1 VKEAA
6 LDHPKM
12 HSLALALGVPRVVAI
27 GLVERLIH
35 FSLDYCPHGTV
46 GKWADKEIAYGC
58 SWTGNPKEFITALL
72 STGWLLRQRQFRF
85 VLDLSL
91 PGSGPQRVRLDRM
104 KLYRSHV
111 SKTKRLLVFT
121 RDRWACQ
128 ICQTTS
134 DLTIDHV
141 KPVALGGSG
150 AIENLQTLCRP
161 CNSRKKDRYALG
173 VSA

>member
-1 VKEAA
+1 
-6 LDHPKM
+6 M

-35 FSLDYCPHGTV
+35 FSLD
-46 GKWADKEIAYGC
+46 
-58 SWTGNPKEFITALL
+58 
-72 STGWLLRQRQFRF
+72 
-85 VLDLSL
+85 
-91 PGSGPQRVRLDRM
+91 
-104 KLYRSHV
+104 LYRSHV